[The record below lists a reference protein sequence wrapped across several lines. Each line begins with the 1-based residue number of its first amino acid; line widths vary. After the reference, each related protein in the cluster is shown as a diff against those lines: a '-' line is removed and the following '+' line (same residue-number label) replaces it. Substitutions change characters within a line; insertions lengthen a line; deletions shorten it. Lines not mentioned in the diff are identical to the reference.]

1 MEPRLYGS
9 KFHFRLSSSCVSLP
23 DLWLAE
29 QTESIVNSADTPSVL
44 VLLNW
49 TADKYFSDMMQPG
62 ILDLNVPAFAKASWD
77 FAGATHDGNRLPV
90 LLMVPGRTITDC
102 PCF

>member
-1 MEPRLYGS
+1 MEPRLDGS
-9 KFHFRLSSSCVSLP
+9 KFHFRLPSSCVALP

-29 QTESIVNSADTPSVL
+29 QTEPIVNSADTPSVL

-62 ILDLNVPAFAKASWD
+62 ILDLKCPGLCKGCLGFCW
-77 FAGATHDGNRLPV
+77 RLA
-90 LLMVPGRTITDC
+90 RR
-102 PCF
+102 